1 MEGCPWSR
9 EGKPVHTAAILLVG
23 SALNP
28 PAVCEVGA
36 APENCE
42 TLAGTP
48 ISCLELLGCSVL
60 QRTIK
65 RLAQGG
71 VTAFT
76 VLTEAGLAPINL
88 RPTPGWPKQ
97 TIELY
102 SLNSPSDIWPLVGR
116 TIHSFA
122 AKGVD
127 NIVLMRL
134 GAYVE
139 FDPGDALEFFK
150 AADQAAV
157 RVWDRQGALD
167 MWLLNARHLM
177 ENGSMLE
184 QLQSLVQENSLKTY
198 PLSGYVNRLSGA
210 ADLRQ
215 FVMDV
220 FHSRCEAKP
229 EGTETRPGVW
239 VDEGAIVHRQARIVP
254 PAYIGKNTR
263 VDPTSLITRSS
274 NIERDCHVDYG
285 TAIENS
291 SVLAGTYIGAGLD
304 ITHSVV
310 YTNKLVHLYQNVA
323 LEINDEILIGTNQDS
338 PFRRAFRRSSK
349 GSTLSSS
356 TLQMTAPN

>member
-1 MEGCPWSR
+1 LSSDR
-9 EGKPVHTAAILLVG
+9 SQADTAPKN
-23 SALNP
+23 S
-28 PAVCEVGA
+28 
-36 APENCE
+36 E

-76 VLTEAGLAPINL
+76 ILTEAGLAPINL

-97 TIELY
+97 TIEIY
-102 SLNSPSDIWPLVGR
+102 SLNSPSDVWPLVRR

-122 AKGVD
+122 DKGVD
-127 NIVLMRL
+127 NIVLMKL

-139 FDPGDALEFFK
+139 FDPGDAIEFFK
-150 AADQAAV
+150 AADQAAI

-167 MWLLNARHLM
+167 LWLLNARHLS
-177 ENGSMLE
+177 ENGNMLE
-184 QLQSLVQENSLKTY
+184 QLQSLLQESSLKTY
-198 PLSGYVNRLSGA
+198 PLSGYVNRLLGT

-215 FVMDV
+215 LVMDI
-220 FHSRCEAKP
+220 FHSHCEAKP
-229 EGTETRPGVW
+229 EGVERRPGVW
-239 VDEGAIVHRQARIVP
+239 IDEEAIVHRQARIVP

-263 VDPTSLITRSS
+263 IGAASLITRSS
-274 NIERDCHVDYG
+274 NIERDCYVDYG

-310 YTNKLVHLYQNVA
+310 YMNKLVHLYENVI
-323 LEINDEILIGTNQDS
+323 LEINDEILIGANQAS
-338 PFRRAFRRSSK
+338 PFRRAFRRNSKDSILASSN
-349 GSTLSSS
+349 
-356 TLQMTAPN
+356 LQMTAPN